1 MSRLSPLA
9 ATQQTVSPPK
19 KFKPTKV
26 LQRAAHRVTV
36 TRAFDSQ
43 MLAAVK
49 TGVFIYMCI

>member
-9 ATQQTVSPPK
+9 GTQQTVSLQK
-19 KFKPTKV
+19 KFQPTKV
-26 LQRAAHRVTV
+26 LQRAAQRVTV

-49 TGVFIYMCI
+49 TGVFI